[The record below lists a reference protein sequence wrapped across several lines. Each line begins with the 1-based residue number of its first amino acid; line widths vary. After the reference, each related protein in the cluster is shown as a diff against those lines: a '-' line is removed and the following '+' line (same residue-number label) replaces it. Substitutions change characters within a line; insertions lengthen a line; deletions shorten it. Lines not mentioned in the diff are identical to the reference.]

1 MKDLDTTLSNLGLNS
16 GALLKIQLG
25 SSASEGEVEL

>member
-1 MKDLDTTLSNLGLNS
+1 MKDLDMTLSNLGLNS
-16 GALLKIQLG
+16 GALLKIQPG